1 MKLLNKII
9 FIISSV
15 FIFMPSTWALDTGIK
30 PLAEYMTENRPI
42 ELRNATSQFTLNIA
56 VSKREPVQQ
65 ARLHLR
71 ATNSISLLGARS
83 QLVVLVNNQVAAQIP
98 LNPKQPE
105 IEADIDLPAS
115 ALHVGYNKL
124 TFSVAQHYTEKCED
138 PSAPELWVQI
148 DSVKSTLSLKA
159 PLREWQPRLSELAD
173 VFDPKLSD
181 MKKINILTVG
191 SNTLKDNELAWGG
204 LASQGVALRL
214 EYAPLTVK
222 HLFATAAES
231 NATGLFSHLDQ
242 RNLVGFDN
250 ILLGTRKQLE
260 PFLPA
265 TILNQINDGFM
276 GIYPLDA
283 DPKHFILIISGTT
296 DEQVRTA
303 TEAFA
308 LLNFPFPDSQ
318 YGRVSR
324 VELPVAAD
332 FAAHNTVYPNEHYQ
346 FKDLGFQ
353 THTVQGMF
361 TEAMD
366 LNLNIP
372 PALFAKSADMV
383 EIHLRFAYGA
393 SLRKDSVLNVFLN
406 DHFENV
412 IALKNEDGGYFR
424 DYTVTIPLNSFKPGA
439 NVLRFSSRLMPL
451 VTGECQSIQTG
462 NLSLTLFDNSRLDM
476 PNAAYYVSM
485 PDLSLF
491 SRSGF
496 PYTVKSGGANV
507 TYFVPSADSDSAAA
521 AWMLMGKLSQ
531 DTRIPTFN
539 AQISSAPKTQ
549 SGEWVVVSP
558 LKSIPLSLLKNAPMT
573 IGDITRAPYP
583 VVGGQ
588 KRAPSDLGWSQRVV
602 EYFRDLFVLKKE
614 TNLGQVAYITGTGA
628 GLGRNAMAMQYQ
640 ASWSNNRTITLFAAE
655 DSHILAE
662 NVTDLIQP
670 QKWSQLAGDYVI
682 WRNDPDYIFTQRAGG
697 EYQYGEVGI
706 SSRLE
711 YYFNR
716 HPFFWAGT
724 IIIVII
730 GLALVTLR
738 LLMRHKHRYH
748 SKVIETTDVKD

>member
-1 MKLLNKII
+1 MKSIQKLILIFSAAFI
-9 FIISSV
+9 FISS
-15 FIFMPSTWALDTGIK
+15 SWALDTGVK

-42 ELRNATSQFTLNIA
+42 DLRNATSQFTLTIP
-56 VSKREPVQQ
+56 VSKRAPVQQ
-65 ARLHLR
+65 AHLHLR

-83 QLVVLVNNQVAAQIP
+83 QLVILVNNQVAAQIP

-105 IEADIDLPAS
+105 IVADIDLPAS
-115 ALHVGYNKL
+115 ALRVGYNKL
-124 TFSVAQHYTEKCED
+124 TFSVAQHYTETCED
-138 PSAPELWVQI
+138 PSAPELWVQV
-148 DSVKSTLSLKA
+148 DSVKSTLSLTA

-173 VFDPKLSD
+173 VFDPKLNG

-191 SNTLKDNELAWGG
+191 NNTLKDTDLAWGG
-204 LASQGVALRL
+204 LVSQGVALRL
-214 EYAPLTVK
+214 EYAPLEVR
-222 HLFATAAES
+222 HLFAMTGES
-231 NATGLFSHLDQ
+231 NATGLFGHLDQ
-242 RNLVGFDN
+242 RSLIGFDN
-250 ILLGTRKQLE
+250 ILLGTRKQLA

-265 TILNQINDGFM
+265 SILDQINDGFM
-276 GIYPLDA
+276 GIYHLDA

-296 DEQVRTA
+296 DKQVRTA
-303 TEAFA
+303 AEAFA
-308 LLNFPFPDSQ
+308 LLNFPYPDSQ
-318 YGRVSR
+318 YSRVSR

-332 FAAHNTVYPNEHYQ
+332 YAAHNTVYPNEHYQ

-361 TEAMD
+361 AEAME

-372 PALFAKSADMV
+372 PALFAKSEDKV
-383 EIHLRFAYGA
+383 ELHLRFAYGA

-412 IALKNEDGGYFR
+412 IPLKNDDGGYFR
-424 DYTVTIPLNSFKPGA
+424 DYTVSIPLNSFKPGA
-439 NVLRFSSRLMPL
+439 NTLRFSPRLMPL
-451 VTGECQSIQTG
+451 ITGECQSIQTG

-491 SRSGF
+491 AQSGF

-531 DTRIPTFN
+531 DTRMPMFN

-558 LKSIPLSLLKNAPMT
+558 LKSIPVSILKNAPMT
-573 IGDITRAPYP
+573 IGEITRAPYP
-583 VVGGQ
+583 IVGGQ
-588 KRAPSDLGWSQRVV
+588 KRAPSDLDWSQRVF
-602 EYFRDLFVLKKE
+602 ELFRDLFVLKKE
-614 TNLGQVAYITGTGA
+614 TNLGQVAYITATGA

-640 ASWSNNRTITLFAAE
+640 APWNNNRTITLFSAV
-655 DSHILAE
+655 DSHTLVE

-670 QKWSQLAGDYVI
+670 QKWSQLAGDYAI
-682 WRNDPDYIFTQRAGG
+682 WRNEPDYIFTQRAGG
-697 EYQYGEVGI
+697 EYLYGEVGL
-706 SSRLE
+706 SSRME

-724 IIIVII
+724 ILLVVI
-730 GLALVTLR
+730 GLALLTLR
-738 LLMRHKHRYH
+738 LLMRHKRRYH
-748 SKVIETTDVKD
+748 SKVNEIADVKD